1 MTLANHPMTAE
12 GFGETAFF
20 EREINWSSVGTG
32 AGIAGALPA
41 IEQALHFW

>member
-1 MTLANHPMTAE
+1 MILPNHPMTAE

-20 EREINWSSVGTG
+20 ESEINWSSVGTG

-41 IEQALHFW
+41 IE